1 MWRSRKRAIDDDQRL
16 VKDVTRARER
26 TMHRAVRLL
35 AAKPRSVA
43 ELRERLLEKAL
54 TNAEIVDDIIRKL
67 EEYKYLDDKEYAAGL
82 ALAKLRQKPQG
93 KRKLQQTLSQKKL
106 DKDTVTEAIDSAFEK
121 MPEDELI
128 DKAIKKQ
135 FRTKGVPGTREDTKK
150 LYDHLMRQGFS
161 YGLIRTK
168 VTEAAKAFA
177 AEAAA
182 DPDE

>member
-1 MWRSRKRAIDDDQRL
+1 MWRSRRKPINDDERI

-43 ELRERLLEKAL
+43 ELRERLLEKAW
-54 TNAEIVDDIIRKL
+54 TNADIVADIVKKL

-106 DKDTVTEAIDSAFEK
+106 DKDTVAEAIDSAFEK

-128 DKAIKKQ
+128 DRAIEKR
-135 FRTKGVPGTREDTKK
+135 FRTRGVPQTREDTKK

-161 YGLIRTK
+161 YSLIRTK
-168 VTEAAKAFA
+168 VTEAAKVFSSGPT
-177 AEAAA
+177 AEFG
-182 DPDE
+182 E